1 MPNCSHEEADTR
13 IVVHIA
19 RALEQGAKTIYV
31 RTVDTDVVV
40 ILAGAFFDLIA
51 TQPLANTWVT
61 FVMGKHYRFYHNIAI
76 CSRLGEP
83 QSRALPVFHAY
94 SGCDTTSTFKGKSKK
109 SAWQAW
115 QAFKGVTDTFIHLA
129 SHPFET
135 LNVDSESLQK
145 IERLTVIVYDN
156 QCNQFSERDMKKSPL
171 SKESSDGQAA
181 AYKRCSTSA

>member
-1 MPNCSHEEADTR
+1 MPNCIHEEADTR

-19 RALEQGAKTIYV
+19 HALEQGAKTIYV

-40 ILAGAFFDLIA
+40 ILAGAFFDLIV
-51 TQPLANTWVT
+51 TQRLASIWVA
-61 FVMGKHYRFYHNIAI
+61 FGMGKRYRFYHINAL

-115 QAFKGVTDTFIHLA
+115 QAYKGVTDTFIHLA
-129 SHPFET
+129 S
-135 LNVDSESLQK
+135 LALC
-145 IERLTVIVYDN
+145 L
-156 QCNQFSERDMKKSPL
+156 
-171 SKESSDGQAA
+171 
-181 AYKRCSTSA
+181 